1 MVPGR
6 SAWSFRP
13 VLQLMA
19 GRSVGFA
26 ATFFVP
32 VILVR
37 VFDQETF
44 GTYKQLFLVYA
55 TLFPLAQLGMA
66 ESLFYFLPLHGER
79 SPGYLAN
86 AVTVLAL
93 SGAGVLVAL
102 VLADDAIA
110 GWLGNPALEGGL
122 ALIGVFLLFMLASAG
137 LEIALLCR
145 HRYLAATV
153 SYAVSDALRA
163 AALVV
168 PALLFQDLRWV
179 LVGAV
184 AFAAA
189 RLAVTLGLLGR
200 RYGIRLRPDRSLLA
214 RQVAYN
220 LPFQLAIMVEIA
232 QTNLHQYAV
241 AYWFD
246 PATFAIYAVGCLQI
260 PLADLAASSA
270 GRVLM
275 VGMGDAHRDG
285 DTAAARRMWTAATR
299 KLALL
304 LVPAVAVFLVVAR
317 DLIPFLFTEAYR
329 AAVPV
334 FAVWM
339 LGMLAGVV
347 QTDCALR
354 VYADVRFILGVNLV
368 RLAVI
373 AASIAWAVSA
383 LGLVGAVAVTVFA
396 QAVAKAVA
404 LVRVRRRL
412 DTPWSGV
419 LPWTDLLAIGGVS
432 AAAAVPPLLMRPWL
446 EPAALTTLLLLGAVY
461 AAALLALLALFRIL
475 RDDEIPGPVRR
486 LWPAA
491 AVGGAKFSETR

>member
-1 MVPGR
+1 MAPGR
-6 SAWSFRP
+6 TAWSFRP

-19 GRSVGFA
+19 GRSIGFA

-79 SPGYLAN
+79 SHGYLAN
-86 AVTVLAL
+86 AVAVLVL

-102 VLADDAIA
+102 TLADDALA
-110 GWLGNPALEGGL
+110 AWMGNPALEGGL
-122 ALIGVFLLFMLASAG
+122 VLIGVFLLFMLASAG

-153 SYAVSDALRA
+153 SYAVSDLLRA

-168 PALLFQDLRWV
+168 PALVLRELRWV
-179 LVGAV
+179 LVGAA
-184 AFAAA
+184 AFGAA
-189 RLAVTLGLLGR
+189 RLAVYLGLLTR
-200 RYGIRLRPDRSLLA
+200 RFGLRLRPDRSLLA

-260 PLADLAASSA
+260 PLAELAASSA

-275 VGMGDAHRDG
+275 VGMGDAHREG
-285 DTAAARRMWTAATR
+285 DTAAALKMWTAATR

-304 LVPAVAVFLVVAR
+304 LVPAVAALLVVAR
-317 DLIPFLFTEAYR
+317 DLIPFLFTERYR

-334 FAVWM
+334 FAVWTV
-339 LGMLAGVV
+339 GMLAGVL
-347 QTDCALR
+347 QTDSALR
-354 VYADVRFILGVNLV
+354 VYADVRYILGVNLV

-383 LGLVGAVAVTVFA
+383 LGMVGAVLVTVVA
-396 QAVAKAVA
+396 QGVAKALA
-404 LVRVRRRL
+404 LVRIRRRL
-412 DTPWSGV
+412 DAPWSGL
-419 LPWTDLLAIGGVS
+419 LPWKDLFAIGGVS
-432 AAAAVPPLLMRPWL
+432 TAAAVPALALRPWL
-446 EPAALTTLLLLGAVY
+446 EPAAPTTLFLLGAVY
-461 AAALLALLALFRIL
+461 AASFLALLALFRIL

-486 LWPAA
+486 FWPAA
-491 AVGGAKFSETR
+491 TVGEASFSETR